1 MLRRLSP
8 RWVIPLTVVVLLLP
22 ACSDSAD
29 DVAATTTA
37 PTTTVIEITTTAA
50 TTTTSTPPT
59 TTQPPITTTTKAS
72 EDGLAGLSVDEL
84 PPSVAAFKTAYESGD
99 LEAIQALFTDDGIMT
114 TTAKVHELYYG
125 NDYHLGTWDKN
136 GGEFRRMAS
145 IHHGEMIITE
155 SIEVGQRAVAFD
167 WEWEDFASGTAILHL
182 RGDQIVVAVLAVNMV
197 EIPERQ
203 S

>member
-1 MLRRLSP
+1 MLRRLSL
-8 RWVIPLTVVVLLLP
+8 RWLIPLTLVVLLLP
-22 ACSDSAD
+22 ACSDGAD
-29 DVAATTTA
+29 DVAATATA
-37 PTTTVIEITTTAA
+37 PTTIVIEATTTAA
-50 TTTTSTPPT
+50 TTTTTSTT
-59 TTQPPITTTTKAS
+59 EAS
-72 EDGLAGLSVDEL
+72 EECPAGLSVDEL

-114 TTAKVHELYYG
+114 TTANVHELYYG
-125 NDYHLGTWDKN
+125 SDYHLGTWDKN
-136 GGEFRRMAS
+136 GREFRRMAS
-145 IHHGEMIITE
+145 IHHGEMIVTE

-182 RGDQIVVAVLAVNMV
+182 RGDQIVVAVLAVTEV

>member
-1 MLRRLSP
+1 MRLRTLS
-8 RWVIPLTVVVLLLP
+8 WSITLSLVVLLLP
-22 ACSDSAD
+22 ACSDDAD

-37 PTTTVIEITTTAA
+37 PTTTVIETAE
-50 TTTTSTPPT
+50 
-59 TTQPPITTTTKAS
+59 AS
-72 EDGLAGLSVDEL
+72 EVGPAGLSVDEL
-84 PPSVAAFKTAYESGD
+84 PSSVAAFKTAYESGD

-125 NDYHLGTWDKN
+125 SDYHLGTWDKN
-136 GGEFRRMAS
+136 GSEFRRMAS
-145 IHHGEMIITE
+145 IHHGEMIVTE

-182 RGDQIVVAVLAVNMV
+182 RGDQIVVAVLAVTEV